1 MKSLMKY
8 LKDYKKEC
16 VLSPLFKLLEAT
28 FELFVPLVMAAVIDK
43 GIGHADKPYIVK
55 MCLVLIALGIIGL
68 VCSITAQFFAAKAAV
83 GFATKETEEI
93 SDYFGVVSGN
103 KEDKIAKSGVH
114 VTKSNFVEAPIIEEY
129 PLTLECTV
137 DSFENGELI
146 GTVVNCSVDEEYLD
160 KNGNIDVD
168 KMEIITFDM
177 VSNTY
182 RVLGDVVGKAFKDGL
197 KLKD

>member
-1 MKSLMKY
+1 MRKDLGNKMNFLPLPVLMIGTYDKEGKANVMNAAWGGIHDYGKIYISLSKHKTTENLE
-8 LKDYKKEC
+8 LK
-16 VLSPLFKLLEAT
+16 
-28 FELFVPLVMAAVIDK
+28 
-43 GIGHADKPYIVK
+43 
-55 MCLVLIALGIIGL
+55 
-68 VCSITAQFFAAKAAV
+68 KAFTV
-83 GFATKETEEI
+83 GFATKNTTEI

-103 KEDKIAKSGVH
+103 DEDKITKAGVH
-114 VTKSNFVEAPIIEEY
+114 IVKSNFVDAPIIEEY

-137 DSFENGELI
+137 DSLEDGKLI

-160 KNGNIDVD
+160 ENGKIDVD

-182 RVLGDVVGKAFKDGL
+182 RVLGEVVGNAFKDGL